1 MSIWLTLSVLTFLN
15 AGLKCVYTCMKH
27 FCVII
32 ISFRLVCCFIDKELE
47 TTSRRFVCFNFIF
60 NINAQIVQYLIKLTF
75 EVRMIYVHLSFF
87 LWFLLIPYIHVKE
100 RKMKNWKNVNYF
112 LAKKPKDKWS
122 SHVTGKRSIFK
133 YRNRRTT
140 KLLSIDS
147 LFKNYFFSYN
157 YFFCFSCFPLAQL
170 ARAVCSPPHFE
181 ADFPFN
187 LHFSHGRSN

>member
-1 MSIWLTLSVLTFLN
+1 MCIHLYEEFLCQYEFQLSL
-15 AGLKCVYTCMKH
+15 
-27 FCVII
+27 
-32 ISFRLVCCFIDKELE
+32 SFSRQNKELE
-47 TTSRRFVCFNFIF
+47 TKFRKFVCFNFIF

-140 KLLSIDS
+140 KLLFIDS